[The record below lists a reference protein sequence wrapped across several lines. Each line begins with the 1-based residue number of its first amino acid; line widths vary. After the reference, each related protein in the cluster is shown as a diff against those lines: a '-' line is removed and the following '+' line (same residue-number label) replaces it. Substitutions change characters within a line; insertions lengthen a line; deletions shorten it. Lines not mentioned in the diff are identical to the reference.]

1 MARIPR
7 INPEDAPVELKEFYN
22 AVTGLIGRVP
32 NAYRTMAHAPFLAML
47 FLPFQSANQREWP
60 GSRLSGKMK
69 ELVVI
74 KTSHINGCEYCF
86 AHNTALGAAA
96 GISHE
101 QVISISSDDYLN
113 SDLFDKREKAAI
125 EWAEH
130 MTKNTARERDDVY
143 DRIKSLFSD
152 AEIIELSL
160 ICGMFNMINRINDT
174 LGMEI
179 EPQPEVD
186 KIKGSLHIDPAKIKT
201 YLRWLAD
208 NWPDEFDDLNNR
220 VSASAEAA
228 ESA

>member
-1 MARIPR
+1 M
-7 INPEDAPVELKEFYN
+7 
-22 AVTGLIGRVP
+22 
-32 NAYRTMAHAPFLAML
+32 
-47 FLPFQSANQREWP
+47 
-60 GSRLSGKMK
+60 
-69 ELVVI
+69 VVI

-96 GISHE
+96 GITHE
-101 QVISISSDDYLN
+101 QVIAISSDDYLN

-174 LGMEI
+174 LGLEI

-220 VSASAEAA
+220 VSASAESA